1 VADPP
6 TPFYRAGNCHSIKV
20 NFMTRFFYLF
30 IFLLS
35 ASLSAQQWDVIAL
48 QDLSSFAP
56 TSNNWSI
63 VAAVNLPQGKSAFKT
78 KRGSG
83 VLIND
88 PTDKQRQGIMTNWD
102 HGDMDLDVEVMLPP
116 GSNSGIYLQGRY
128 EVQLLDSWGKAR
140 ATFGDMGG
148 IYQRYDE
155 AQQYGWEGMAPAMN
169 AAKAPGLWQ
178 HLTIEFRAPKFNDR
192 GEKIEDARLISVKLN
207 GVTIHE
213 NVRLTGPTRGPI
225 GPDEVARG
233 PLFIQGDHGPVA
245 FRNLRYRKYDNPPLR
260 WKNLR
265 WEATEL
271 SSNADRDF
279 PKNPSEVSRGT
290 GEAITTAVTNIRE
303 RLALRYRG
311 TLPIQSPGTYSFK
324 LQDAGF
330 GTLRIDGEELIRNN
344 WGQKEVFVEL
354 DAGDHDIELLYV
366 KIEPWVRATL
376 ALYVSG
382 PNQAPQPLHDPASL
396 PASGGNPI
404 FVDLDREPNI
414 LRSFL
419 DLEIPG
425 GTSFRVNHA
434 VHVGFPEGI
443 SYTYDLRGG
452 HPVVTWRGGFI
463 NTSQMWNGRG
473 NATAAP
479 VGMQVYLDTLPAWSG
494 AIYAPQAATIE
505 PHHVRPR
512 GYRLDEA
519 GRPIFQYSLG
529 EAAVTDAIHPLAD
542 GKGLMRQISWEGTP
556 AEAGAW
562 RLASG
567 HIVPDGKGRYL
578 VDGRYW
584 VVLLDDLAAAAS
596 LIPLRGDHTTLT
608 VPATG
613 TQGSISYQI
622 IY

>member
-1 VADPP
+1 MIRHNHLIGP
-6 TPFYRAGNCHSIKV
+6 TAAPNNPH
-20 NFMTRFFYLF
+20 FMTKFFYLI

-35 ASLSAQQWDVIAL
+35 ASLSAQPWDVIAL
-48 QDLSSFAP
+48 ENLSSFSP
-56 TSNNWSI
+56 TGSNWS
-63 VAAVNLPQGKSAFKT
+63 VVGEVFLPQGKTEFKT
-78 KRGSG
+78 KRGTG
-83 VLIND
+83 ILLNQ
-88 PTDKQRQGIMTNWD
+88 PTDKQRQGLQTNWE

-140 ATFGDMGG
+140 PTFGDMGG

-155 AQQYGWEGMAPAMN
+155 ARQYGWGGMAPAMN

-178 HLTIEFRAPKFNDR
+178 HLTVEFRAPRFNER
-192 GEKIEDARLISVKLN
+192 GEKTADARLISVKLN

-225 GPDEVARG
+225 GAEEVARG
-233 PLFIQGDHGPVA
+233 PLFIQGDHGAVA

-271 SSNADRDF
+271 SANTDREF
-279 PKNPSEVSRGT
+279 PKNPGEVTSGT

-311 TLPIQSPGTYSFK
+311 TLPIQSPGTYTFMLK
-324 LQDAGF
+324 DAGF
-330 GTLRIDGEELIRNN
+330 GSLTVDGKKLIENN
-344 WGQKEVFVEL
+344 WGEKEVSVDL
-354 DAGDHDIELLYV
+354 DRGDHEIELLYV
-366 KIEPWVRATL
+366 KIESWVQPTL

-404 FVDLDREPNI
+404 FVDLDREPTI

-419 DLEIPG
+419 DLRVPNG
-425 GTSFRVNHA
+425 DPFRVNHA

-452 HPVVTWRGGFI
+452 HPVVSWRGGFM
-463 NTSQMWNGRG
+463 NASQMWNGRG
-473 NATAAP
+473 NATASP
-479 VGMQVYLDTLPAWSG
+479 VGMQVFLDTLPAWSG
-494 AIYAPQAATIE
+494 ATYAPQAAMIE
-505 PHHVRPR
+505 ADHVRPR
-512 GYRLDEA
+512 GYQLDEA
-519 GRPIFQYSLG
+519 GRPVFRYALG
-529 EAAVTDAIHPLAD
+529 EAEVTDVLHPLPG
-542 GKGLMRQISWEGTP
+542 GKGLKREIRWEGTP
-556 AEAGAW
+556 ATAGAW

-567 HIVPDGKGRYL
+567 QIVANGKGRYL
-578 VDGRYW
+578 VDERFW
-584 VVLLDDLAAAAS
+584 IVLPDELAGSAT
-596 LIPLRGDHTTLT
+596 LTPLRGDHHSLTL
-608 VPATG
+608 PANGAT
-613 TQGSISYQI
+613 GSISYQI

>member
-245 FRNLRYRKYDNPPLR
+245 KSKLSVEECEYDLLGPQPVGRAADRRSTTRMVGRGIQIRQESSSVCGPLRRSAEIDLATLEQCATSDGEARESKPLPAGQSRFQLSSSTTPCTGPTWNQRYANPPVNCWRTVNYCETFRDEKKDGAGKKRLLMSVVLR
-260 WKNLR
+260 SS
-265 WEATEL
+265 EATL
-271 SSNADRDF
+271 TGDQAD
-279 PKNPSEVSRGT
+279 EVCQRIVDGC
-290 GEAITTAVTNIRE
+290 
-303 RLALRYRG
+303 
-311 TLPIQSPGTYSFK
+311 Q
-324 LQDAGF
+324 QD
-330 GTLRIDGEELIRNN
+330 
-344 WGQKEVFVEL
+344 
-354 DAGDHDIELLYV
+354 H
-366 KIEPWVRATL
+366 
-376 ALYVSG
+376 S
-382 PNQAPQPLHDPASL
+382 ASL
-396 PASGGNPI
+396 VS
-404 FVDLDREPNI
+404 
-414 LRSFL
+414 
-419 DLEIPG
+419 
-425 GTSFRVNHA
+425 
-434 VHVGFPEGI
+434 
-443 SYTYDLRGG
+443 
-452 HPVVTWRGGFI
+452 
-463 NTSQMWNGRG
+463 
-473 NATAAP
+473 
-479 VGMQVYLDTLPAWSG
+479 
-494 AIYAPQAATIE
+494 
-505 PHHVRPR
+505 
-512 GYRLDEA
+512 
-519 GRPIFQYSLG
+519 
-529 EAAVTDAIHPLAD
+529 
-542 GKGLMRQISWEGTP
+542 
-556 AEAGAW
+556 
-562 RLASG
+562 
-567 HIVPDGKGRYL
+567 
-578 VDGRYW
+578 
-584 VVLLDDLAAAAS
+584 
-596 LIPLRGDHTTLT
+596 
-608 VPATG
+608 
-613 TQGSISYQI
+613 
-622 IY
+622 